1 MIKRDKPPKR
11 PHDIPSRIPL
21 PSEKI
26 PIASFVLLGLSLLCL
41 VLVWIARRSVAFA
54 DFFNR
59 RISSVFRAV
68 FAAITNILPFSLAEL
83 LILLIPLFILLLI
96 LYAAKRKTA
105 TWRAV
110 ISYIVILLSGASV
123 IFTLFVLNYGVGY
136 YTTTLDEHLSLDQKP
151 VTAEE
156 LQSTAEILA
165 KELNTL
171 APEVHYELS
180 GASIMPY
187 SLSDMGDKLMDA
199 YASFTDKHDF
209 MQDLDSN
216 IKPVLISEAMSYAHM
231 TGVYTFFTGEAN
243 LNIDFPDYTLP
254 YTAAH
259 EFAHQRGIARENEA
273 NFIAFL
279 ICTESDDTYIR
290 YCGYLGLYEYVAS
303 ALYSADPTEDKSMYY
318 GVREMLDEDII
329 GEMRAYSNFYSKYR
343 DSTAGK
349 INNSIN
355 NAFLQANGSAEGSK
369 SYGLVVDLAVAY
381 YKEK

>member
-59 RISSVFRAV
+59 RISSIFRAV

-171 APEVHYELS
+171 APEIHYELS